1 MPNKHKKINNPTV
14 SPIKKGS
21 KVFKSMGKSLND
33 KKDLRDK
40 IEKIENFVSNELHKF
55 DEENLD
61 ANNILYLRSDQ
72 LISENS
78 ENDLEKNQLNLNEL
92 KKIIREIVI
101 EEIEKNSKINI
112 CRIIIMEKTFKH
124 TEVEARLLKKWEET
138 NSFRAGVHSKKSSS
152 FPFQ

>member
-1 MPNKHKKINNPTV
+1 MPNKNKKINNPIV
-14 SPIKKGS
+14 SPIQKGS

-33 KKDLRDK
+33 EKDLRDK

-101 EEIEKNSKINI
+101 EEIEKNSK
-112 CRIIIMEKTFKH
+112 
-124 TEVEARLLKKWEET
+124 
-138 NSFRAGVHSKKSSS
+138 
-152 FPFQ
+152 

>member
-1 MPNKHKKINNPTV
+1 MPNKNKKINNPTV
-14 SPIKKGS
+14 SPIQKGS
-21 KVFKSMGKSLND
+21 NVFKSMGKSLND

-40 IEKIENFVSNELHKF
+40 IEKIENFVSNELQKF

-61 ANNILYLRSDQ
+61 ANKILYLRSDQ

-101 EEIEKNSKINI
+101 EEIEKNSK
-112 CRIIIMEKTFKH
+112 
-124 TEVEARLLKKWEET
+124 
-138 NSFRAGVHSKKSSS
+138 
-152 FPFQ
+152 

>member
-1 MPNKHKKINNPTV
+1 MPNKNKKINNPTV
-14 SPIKKGS
+14 SPIQKGS
-21 KVFKSMGKSLND
+21 KVFKSMDKSLND

-40 IEKIENFVSNELHKF
+40 IEKIENFVSNELQKF

-61 ANNILYLRSDQ
+61 ANKILYLRSDQ

-101 EEIEKNSKINI
+101 EEIEKNSK
-112 CRIIIMEKTFKH
+112 
-124 TEVEARLLKKWEET
+124 
-138 NSFRAGVHSKKSSS
+138 
-152 FPFQ
+152 

>member
-1 MPNKHKKINNPTV
+1 LPNKNKKINNPPA
-14 SPIKKGS
+14 SSIQKGS
-21 KVFKSMGKSLND
+21 KVSKSVVKSQIN

-40 IEKIENFVSNELHKF
+40 IEKIENFVSNELQKF

-61 ANNILYLRSDQ
+61 ANKILYLRSDQ

-101 EEIEKNSKINI
+101 EEIEKNSK
-112 CRIIIMEKTFKH
+112 
-124 TEVEARLLKKWEET
+124 
-138 NSFRAGVHSKKSSS
+138 
-152 FPFQ
+152 

>member
-1 MPNKHKKINNPTV
+1 MPNKHKKINNPAI

-33 KKDLRDK
+33 GKDLRDK
-40 IEKIENFVSNELHKF
+40 IEKIENYVSNELHKF
-55 DEENLD
+55 DEETLD

-78 ENDLEKNQLNLNEL
+78 ENDLEKNQLNLSEL

-101 EEIEKNSKINI
+101 EEIEKNSK
-112 CRIIIMEKTFKH
+112 
-124 TEVEARLLKKWEET
+124 
-138 NSFRAGVHSKKSSS
+138 
-152 FPFQ
+152 

>member
-1 MPNKHKKINNPTV
+1 
-14 SPIKKGS
+14 
-21 KVFKSMGKSLND
+21 MGKSLND

-101 EEIEKNSKINI
+101 EEIEKNSK
-112 CRIIIMEKTFKH
+112 
-124 TEVEARLLKKWEET
+124 
-138 NSFRAGVHSKKSSS
+138 
-152 FPFQ
+152 

>member
-1 MPNKHKKINNPTV
+1 MPNKHKKINNLTI

-33 KKDLRDK
+33 EKDLRDK

-61 ANNILYLRSDQ
+61 PNNILYLRSDQ

-78 ENDLEKNQLNLNEL
+78 ENDLEKNQLNLSEL

-101 EEIEKNSKINI
+101 EEIEKNSK
-112 CRIIIMEKTFKH
+112 
-124 TEVEARLLKKWEET
+124 
-138 NSFRAGVHSKKSSS
+138 
-152 FPFQ
+152 

>member
-1 MPNKHKKINNPTV
+1 MPNKNKKINNPTV
-14 SPIKKGS
+14 SPIQNGS
-21 KVFKSMGKSLND
+21 MVFKSKGKSLND
-33 KKDLRDK
+33 EKDLKDK

-78 ENDLEKNQLNLNEL
+78 ENDLEKNQLNLSEL

-101 EEIEKNSKINI
+101 EEIEKNSK
-112 CRIIIMEKTFKH
+112 
-124 TEVEARLLKKWEET
+124 
-138 NSFRAGVHSKKSSS
+138 
-152 FPFQ
+152 

>member
-14 SPIKKGS
+14 SSVQKAS
-21 KVFKSMGKSLND
+21 KVSKSTGKSLND

-40 IEKIENFVSNELHKF
+40 IEKIGNFVSNELHKF

-101 EEIEKNSKINI
+101 EEIEKKFSK
-112 CRIIIMEKTFKH
+112 
-124 TEVEARLLKKWEET
+124 
-138 NSFRAGVHSKKSSS
+138 
-152 FPFQ
+152 

>member
-1 MPNKHKKINNPTV
+1 MPNKNKKINNPTV
-14 SPIKKGS
+14 SPIQKGS
-21 KVFKSMGKSLND
+21 KVFKSMGKSLNY

-40 IEKIENFVSNELHKF
+40 IEKIENFVSNELEKF

-101 EEIEKNSKINI
+101 EEIEKK
-112 CRIIIMEKTFKH
+112 F
-124 TEVEARLLKKWEET
+124 
-138 NSFRAGVHSKKSSS
+138 
-152 FPFQ
+152 

>member
-1 MPNKHKKINNPTV
+1 
-14 SPIKKGS
+14 
-21 KVFKSMGKSLND
+21 MGKSLNN

-61 ANNILYLRSDQ
+61 ANNILYLRSNQ

-78 ENDLEKNQLNLNEL
+78 ENDLEKIQLNLNEL

-101 EEIEKNSKINI
+101 EEIEKKISK
-112 CRIIIMEKTFKH
+112 
-124 TEVEARLLKKWEET
+124 
-138 NSFRAGVHSKKSSS
+138 
-152 FPFQ
+152 

>member
-1 MPNKHKKINNPTV
+1 MPNKHKKINNPAI

-33 KKDLRDK
+33 GKDLRDK
-40 IEKIENFVSNELHKF
+40 IEKIENYVSNELHKF
-55 DEENLD
+55 NEESLD

-78 ENDLEKNQLNLNEL
+78 ENDLEKNQLNISEL

-101 EEIEKNSKINI
+101 EEIEKNSK
-112 CRIIIMEKTFKH
+112 
-124 TEVEARLLKKWEET
+124 
-138 NSFRAGVHSKKSSS
+138 
-152 FPFQ
+152 

>member
-33 KKDLRDK
+33 EKDLRDK
-40 IEKIENFVSNELHKF
+40 IEKIENFVSNELQKF
-55 DEENLD
+55 EEEDLD
-61 ANNILYLRSDQ
+61 ANKILYLRSDQ

-101 EEIEKNSKINI
+101 EEIEKNSK
-112 CRIIIMEKTFKH
+112 
-124 TEVEARLLKKWEET
+124 
-138 NSFRAGVHSKKSSS
+138 
-152 FPFQ
+152 

>member
-1 MPNKHKKINNPTV
+1 MPNKNKKINNPTV
-14 SPIKKGS
+14 SPIQKGS

-40 IEKIENFVSNELHKF
+40 IEKIENYVSNELHKL

-72 LISENS
+72 LISEES
-78 ENDLEKNQLNLNEL
+78 ENHLEKITLDLNEL

-101 EEIEKNSKINI
+101 EEIEKKFSK
-112 CRIIIMEKTFKH
+112 
-124 TEVEARLLKKWEET
+124 
-138 NSFRAGVHSKKSSS
+138 
-152 FPFQ
+152 